1 MEKCFFCS
9 TSDVYPAQENR
20 LWGKYG
26 SQFLGEGNKGQVII
40 RLEYFQSND
49 KLLEE
54 RQMEDKKG
62 KQGRTKHEV
71 EEIVEFIRLHLY
83 NRGIPCG
90 AQAIQQQ
97 MEELNIKPM
106 PSVRTIGR
114 ILTRYG
120 LTHGRTGL
128 YPEDSLWDQGKEECQ
143 NLHVRSAKNGLTI
156 TKTRSN
162 KCM

>member
-1 MEKCFFCS
+1 
-9 TSDVYPAQENR
+9 
-20 LWGKYG
+20 
-26 SQFLGEGNKGQVII
+26 
-40 RLEYFQSND
+40 
-49 KLLEE
+49 
-54 RQMEDKKG
+54 MEDNKG

-71 EEIVEFIRLHLY
+71 EEIVEFIRLDLY
-83 NRGIPCG
+83 NCGVPCG

-143 NLHVRSAKNGLTI
+143 NLHVRSSQAAKNGLTI
-156 TKTRSN
+156 TKTRGN

>member
-1 MEKCFFCS
+1 MYTLPKKIDCGANME
-9 TSDVYPAQENR
+9 AN
-20 LWGKYG
+20 
-26 SQFLGEGNKGQVII
+26 FLGKGTKCRSII
-40 RLEYFQSND
+40 RSEYFQSND

-54 RQMEDKKG
+54 RQMEDKKAQ
-62 KQGRTKHEV
+62 QGRTKHEV

-114 ILTRYG
+114 ILERYG
-120 LTHGRTGL
+120 LTHGRTGF

-143 NLHVRSAKNGLTI
+143 HLHVRSSEAAKNGLTI

-162 KCM
+162 K